1 MADGKVAVMTS
12 AMLADAPPGPAV
24 APGNAERSRRDLVD
38 GLRAWRLWGHLA
50 WQDVRRRYRRSLV
63 GPFWL
68 TITMATTTLGLGVL
82 FGVLLHNQLSTF
94 LPYIGAGMIVWGFVG
109 GCLVEGPDS
118 FTASEGVIKLVPAP
132 YTVYVLRTVWRQLI
146 TFAHNMIIY
155 VVMLVVFFGALHTPN
170 YTMTGEP
177 CRPGVICE
185 PGLGWNALLA
195 IPGFLLLVAGMTATS
210 LTLGIVAAR
219 FRDIKPLIGAV
230 VQMLFFYTP
239 ISWPLD
245 TFKQAVG
252 SAVWIIQLNP
262 LFHFVQIVRQ
272 PMVGQSV
279 DWWSWVIAGGL
290 TVIAW
295 VTALTMLVRYRHRI
309 AYWL

>member
-1 MADGKVAVMTS
+1 MTS
-12 AMLADAPPGPAV
+12 AMLADVSARAAV
-24 APGNAERSRRDLVD
+24 APGNVTRSWRDLVD
-38 GLRAWRLWGHLA
+38 GVRAWRLWSHLA

-63 GPFWL
+63 GPFWM

-82 FGVLLHNQLSTF
+82 FGILLHNQLSTF

-109 GCLVEGPDS
+109 GCLMEGPES

-146 TFAHNMIIY
+146 TFAHNMVIY
-155 VVMLVVFFGALHTPN
+155 VVLLFCFFSALHQP
-170 YTMTGEP
+170 YTMSGAP
-177 CRPGVICE
+177 CHAGVICE

-195 IPGFLLLVAGMTATS
+195 IPGFLLLIAAMTAAS
-210 LTLGIVAAR
+210 LALGIVAAR
-219 FRDIKPLIGAV
+219 FRDIKPLIAAV

-245 TFKQAVG
+245 TFKQQVG

-272 PMVGQSV
+272 PMVGQAV
-279 DWWSWVIAGGL
+279 DWWSWLIAGGL
-290 TVIAW
+290 TVGTWLAAIG
-295 VTALTMLVRYRHRI
+295 LMIRYRHRV

>member
-1 MADGKVAVMTS
+1 MSSAV
-12 AMLADAPPGPAV
+12 LADAPARPAS
-24 APGNAERSRRDLVD
+24 APGNVARSWRDLVD
-38 GLRAWRLWGHLA
+38 GARAWRLWSHLG

-94 LPYIGAGMIVWGFVG
+94 LPYIGAGMIVWGFVS
-109 GCLVEGPDS
+109 GCLIEGPDS

-132 YTVYVLRTVWRQLI
+132 YTVHVLRTVWRQLI
-146 TFAHNMIIY
+146 TFAHNMVIY
-155 VVMLVVFFGALHTPN
+155 VVLLICFFGDLHRPN

-177 CRPGVICE
+177 CRAGLVCE

-195 IPGFLLLVAGMTATS
+195 VPGFLLLIAAMTAAS
-210 LTLGIVAAR
+210 LGLGIVAAR
-219 FRDIKPLIGAV
+219 YRDIKPLIGAV

-245 TFKQAVG
+245 TFTQQVG
-252 SAVWIIQLNP
+252 SAAWILQLNP

-272 PMVGQSV
+272 PMIGQQV
-279 DWWSWVIAGGL
+279 DWWSWLIAGGL
-290 TVIAW
+290 TVLAW
-295 VTALTMLVRYRHRI
+295 ALALLMMVRYRHRI

>member
-1 MADGKVAVMTS
+1 MTS
-12 AMLADAPPGPAV
+12 ATLTSAPARGLV
-24 APGNAERSRRDLVD
+24 APSNRARSWRDLVD
-38 GLRAWRLWGHLA
+38 GTRAWRLWSHLA
-50 WQDVRRRYRRSLV
+50 WQDIRRRYRRSLV
-63 GPFWL
+63 GPFWM

-109 GCLVEGPDS
+109 GCLSEASES
-118 FTASEGVIKLVPAP
+118 FTASDDVIKLVPAP
-132 YTVYVLRTVWRQLI
+132 FTVYALRTVWRQLI

-155 VVMLVVFFGALHTPN
+155 VVMLVCFFSALHRSN

-177 CRPGVICE
+177 CRAGVICE

-195 IPGFLLLVAGMTATS
+195 VPGFLLLVAAMGAAS
-210 LTLGIVAAR
+210 IALGIVAAR
-219 FRDIKPLIGAV
+219 FRDIKPLISAL

-245 TFKQAVG
+245 TFKQQVG
-252 SAVWIIQLNP
+252 GAVWIVQLNP

-272 PMVGQSV
+272 PMVGQAV
-279 DWWSWVIAGGL
+279 DWWSWVIAGAL
-290 TVIAW
+290 TVLAW
-295 VTALTMLVRYRHRI
+295 VAAWAMMVRYRHRV